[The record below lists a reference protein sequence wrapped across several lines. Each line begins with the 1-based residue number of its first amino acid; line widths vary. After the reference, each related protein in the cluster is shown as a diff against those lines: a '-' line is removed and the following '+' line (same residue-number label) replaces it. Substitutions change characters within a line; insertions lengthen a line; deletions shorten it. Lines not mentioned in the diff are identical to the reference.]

1 MQYHNHYLVCLYCLV
16 ALELQKFILIFDLT
30 ELIDFYQPLIGMTF
44 DFLGELLNLASFQTL
59 IIKI

>member
-1 MQYHNHYLVCLYCLV
+1 M

-59 IIKI
+59 IIKILK